1 MGKDD
6 RIEIPYTEAGRRCV
20 EVLLN
25 LGMKQLQRARE
36 AAQAAIDEIIS
47 GAEKVDE
54 RARKNGKYTAVFASP
69 HGERTRVIYDYR
81 TKNIELEEVAA

>member
-1 MGKDD
+1 MDSD
-6 RIEIPYTEAGRRCV
+6 RIEIPYSEAGMRYV
-20 EVLLN
+20 EVLLD
-25 LGMKQLQRARE
+25 LGMKQLERARE
-36 AAQAAIDEIIS
+36 AAQAAIDSIVS
-47 GAEKVDE
+47 GAEKVGE

>member
-1 MGKDD
+1 MDKDG

-25 LGMKQLQRARE
+25 LGLRQLERARE
-36 AAQAAIDEIIS
+36 AAHAAIDNIVS
-47 GAEKVDE
+47 GAKKVDE

-69 HGERTRVIYDYR
+69 HGERTRVVYDYR
-81 TKNIELEEVAA
+81 TKSIELEEEAA